1 MPATKKMGKM
11 TKSRIRLLSNEAKVL
26 CLLYYSEL
34 TRTEIAKATGLA
46 YTGVSYIISKL
57 ETLGLIKK
65 VGIKKVKSGPFE
77 DVYGITDKGIFAL
90 KKMLREESLYL
101 NILHDV
107 KETVVVPKTG

>member
-1 MPATKKMGKM
+1 MGKM
-11 TKSRIRLLSNEAKVL
+11 KKARIHLLSNEAKIL
-26 CLLYYSEL
+26 SLLYYNEL
-34 TRTEIAKATGLA
+34 TRTELAKATGLA
-46 YTGVSYIISKL
+46 YTGVSYIILKL

-90 KKMLREESLYL
+90 KKMLHEESLYL
-101 NILHDV
+101 NILLDV